1 MGLYDRSVI
10 MCVAH
15 FFEPRYFEIAR
26 LKVRPKRRSEVRPD
40 VTTTPNKISV
50 PETKPVTVQFGDR
63 RVVIG
68 GREIVIIAGPC
79 SIESESHLRDTAL
92 SVAARGASLLR
103 GGVFKMRTSPE
114 SFQGIGTPAFEFLG
128 RVKNEAGLP
137 LVSEITDPR
146 QIELMIETVDLFQ
159 VGSRNMYNY
168 ELLKELGRIKRPVIL
183 KRAFAATID
192 EWVHAAEYIVRGG
205 NDQIVLCERGIRTFE
220 TATRNTLDLN
230 AVAWIKA
237 HTDFAI
243 VVDPSHGTGRRELV
257 TPMALAGI
265 AAGAD
270 GIICEVH
277 PRPDEAMSDA
287 FQALDYDAFEDLVAK
302 VSAVAAAVG
311 RTMHTNANLGGLQA
325 SGVYL

>member
-1 MGLYDRSVI
+1 MSGS
-10 MCVAH
+10 ASKNN
-15 FFEPRYFEIAR
+15 P
-26 LKVRPKRRSEVRPD
+26 PK
-40 VTTTPNKISV
+40 
-50 PETKPVTVQFGDR
+50 TKPVTVRLNADDESSII
-63 RVVIG
+63 IG
-68 GREIVIIAGPC
+68 GRDVVVIAGPC
-79 SIESESHLRDTAL
+79 SIESEGHLRETAHA
-92 SVAARGASLLR
+92 VAARGGSLLR

-128 RVKNEAGLP
+128 RVKTEARLP
-137 LVSEITDPR
+137 IVSEITDPR
-146 QIELMIETVDLFQ
+146 QLEMMLATVDVFQ

-168 ELLKELGRIKRPVIL
+168 ELLKELGRVDRPVIL

-192 EWVHAAEYIVRGG
+192 EWIHAAEYVVRGG
-205 NDQIVLCERGIRTFE
+205 NDQMILCERGIRTFE

-237 HTDFAI
+237 HTDFAVI
-243 VVDPSHGTGRRELV
+243 VDPSHGTGRRELV

-277 PRPDEAMSDA
+277 PRPDEALSDS
-287 FQALDYDAFEDLVAK
+287 FQALDFDAFEKLVEGIAT
-302 VSAVAAAVG
+302 VGAALG
-311 RTMHTNANLGGLQA
+311 RPLYRAQPKQV

>member
-1 MGLYDRSVI
+1 MTTN
-10 MCVAH
+10 
-15 FFEPRYFEIAR
+15 
-26 LKVRPKRRSEVRPD
+26 
-40 VTTTPNKISV
+40 VTTSDKTVNPQ
-50 PETKPVTVQFGDR
+50 TKAVTIQFGER

-68 GREIVIIAGPC
+68 GREIVVIAGPC
-79 SIESESHLRDTAL
+79 SIESESHLRETAMA
-92 SVAARGASLLR
+92 VAARGASVLR

-114 SFQGIGTPAFEFLG
+114 SFQGIGTPAFEFLN
-128 RVKNEAGLP
+128 RVKAEAKLP
-137 LVSEITDPR
+137 LVSEVTDPR
-146 QIELMIETVDLFQ
+146 QIEMMMDTVDFFQ

-168 ELLKELGRIKRPVIL
+168 ELLKELGRVKRPVIL
-183 KRAFAATID
+183 KRAFAATIE
-192 EWVHAAEYIVRGG
+192 EWVHAADYVIRGG

-243 VVDPSHGTGRRELV
+243 LVDPSHGTGRRELV

-277 PRPDEAMSDA
+277 PRPDEALSDS
-287 FQALDYDAFEDLVAK
+287 FQAIDFDTFENLVAQVAA
-302 VSAVAAAVG
+302 VSAALG
-311 RTMHTNANLGGLQA
+311 RPMHTIENLAGLQA